1 MLRDLFHAGDATGAV
16 DGVAPEIAGEK
27 VSNDFK
33 MGEDRLLVLFHEA
46 STEGAMG

>member
-16 DGVAPEIAGEK
+16 DGVAPEFTRKEVG
-27 VSNDFK
+27 NDFK
-33 MGEDRLLVLFHEA
+33 VGEDRFLVLFHEA